1 MYCLFLQLF
10 MRCAAIIVTAMV
22 SNYLLIIFV
31 AVFLFFTVGFRWYY
45 LKTAREVKRLEAIG
59 QLLSQH
65 C

>member
-1 MYCLFLQLF
+1 
-10 MRCAAIIVTAMV
+10 MRCTATIVTAMV

-31 AVFLFFTVGFRWYY
+31 AMFLLFAIGFRWYY

-65 C
+65 Y

>member
-1 MYCLFLQLF
+1 

-31 AVFLFFTVGFRWYY
+31 AVFLLFAVGFRWYY

-65 C
+65 Y